1 MIPAVKAFAV
11 TFGLMMKDQIMKSAT
26 IEYRNQLTKQTRM
39 SYHCIAS
46 LLLAKGFSL
55 QLNYALQG
63 GFLSSLFEL
72 LHSKTVFGQE

>member
-1 MIPAVKAFAV
+1 
-11 TFGLMMKDQIMKSAT
+11 
-26 IEYRNQLTKQTRM
+26 M

-63 GFLSSLFEL
+63 GFFSSFFEL
-72 LHSKTVFGQE
+72 LHSKTVFGQEWNRIAKTQYIRQMPNIITVRTDSDY